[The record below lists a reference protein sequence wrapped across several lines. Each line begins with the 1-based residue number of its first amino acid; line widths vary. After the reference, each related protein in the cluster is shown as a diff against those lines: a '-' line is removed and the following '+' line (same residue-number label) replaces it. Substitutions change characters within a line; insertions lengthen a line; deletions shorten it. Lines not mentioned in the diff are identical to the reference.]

1 MSNMP
6 PTKFCIYQRD
16 FGSFTDSK
24 VFVCMRTE
32 NDNTI
37 SSHVCPF
44 DTRTHAQYICRYYT
58 QLPVCKNSS
67 IEERL
72 DKLEQ
77 AILKRSDIYDTI
89 LYVSTRK
96 V

>member
-1 MSNMP
+1 MES
-6 PTKFCIYQRD
+6 TKFCIYQRD
-16 FGSFTDSK
+16 IANQNEERYG
-24 VFVCMRTE
+24 CMHTE
-32 NDNTI
+32 SNNAI
-37 SSHVCPF
+37 PSHVCPF

-77 AILKRSDIYDTI
+77 TILKRSDIYDTI